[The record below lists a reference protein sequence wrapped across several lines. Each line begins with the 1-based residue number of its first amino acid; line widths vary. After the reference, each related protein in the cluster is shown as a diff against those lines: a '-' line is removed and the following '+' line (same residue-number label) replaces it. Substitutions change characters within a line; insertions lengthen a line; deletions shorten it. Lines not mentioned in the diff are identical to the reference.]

1 MFIACSLLIILKMY
15 TTRASFAREMINVL
29 WYSHTVEYYS
39 VTKTDEVLICAA
51 TLEDLECMVLSE

>member
-1 MFIACSLLIILKMY
+1 MY